1 MIIDSEEFIRYAIQK
16 HKLST
21 SQARRLWLV
30 SGNSSV
36 GKLVYLHY
44 RIAEK
49 IQELDVLLKSMD
61 VEALAELDDVSQR
74 AAVNEW
80 EQALESLEFVEQTLE
95 S

>member
-1 MIIDSEEFIRYAIQK
+1 MIVDSEEFIRYAIHN

-30 SGNSSV
+30 SSNSSV

-44 RIAEK
+44 RMSEK
-49 IQELDVLLKSMD
+49 VQELDALLKSMD
-61 VEALAELDDVSQR
+61 VEALDDLDDVSQR

>member
-30 SGNSSV
+30 SGNSYV
-36 GKLVYLHY
+36 GRLLYLHY
-44 RIAEK
+44 RMSEK
-49 IQELDVLLKSMD
+49 VQELDALLKSMD
-61 VEALAELDDVSQR
+61 VEALADFDNVSQKF
-74 AAVNEW
+74 AVNEW